1 MDYEDEGVGWIK
13 PFYETYVKISLV
25 ILRAVSLAT
34 FAVTAAGLPFDN
46 IKVKMMKM
54 TTDESGQMLYKGVGD
69 CVMKVNRK
77 IIFRLL
83 EEKAFLD
90 LGLVSG
96 LSGFLLHLIQVLHF
110 WLWITSINGL
120 VNKASNLSKIN

>member
-1 MDYEDEGVGWIK
+1 MDYEDEGLGRIK

-25 ILRAVSLAT
+25 IYRAVSLAT

-77 IIFRLL
+77 NNVQTFRREGIF
-83 EEKAFLD
+83 
-90 LGLVSG
+90 GPWI
-96 LSGFLLHLIQVLHF
+96 GFWTF
-110 WLWITSINGL
+110 WIFAAPHTSITFLTMDYLHKWFG
-120 VNKASNLSKIN
+120 KQSK